1 VFLPTSIKTNPSQAS
16 MKKAELLLREVHVS
30 FVVLLLLLLL
40 LLLAASCSSSW
51 FVLLVLASSG
61 LM

>member
-30 FVVLLLLLLL
+30 FVVLLLLL
-40 LLLAASCSSSW
+40 AASCSSSSW